1 MLIGPFYILGTT
13 FTLIFCC
20 YTLNELLATK
30 VLEKEKAL
38 QVLYSTVQKLFFT
51 LYLNTQIILQYL
63 KCMGRIGMLWQVAI
77 EELQCR
83 LLEFWSKIIPFTN
96 VNYSPLRNSSWCDY
110 TVIKPYAYYLYTFL
124 YVCCTIKKGLLF
136 KSYIEIKVQIQQK
149 QL

>member
-63 KCMGRIGMLWQVAI
+63 KCMGQIGMLWQVAI

-83 LLEFWSKIIPFTN
+83 LLEFWSKIIPSTN
-96 VNYSPLRNSSWCDY
+96 VNYSPLKNSSCVLLYCD
-110 TVIKPYAYYLYTFL
+110 K
-124 YVCCTIKKGLLF
+124 TISLLF
-136 KSYIEIKVQIQQK
+136 VYFSVCMLYYKKRFTF
-149 QL
+149 